1 MGLSRARARWF
12 IVGILKHAALIPFS
26 LLFLLPLVWMISTSL
41 KTDRQVLVFPPVW
54 IPNPIEWSNYP
65 EALTGLV
72 PFLLYT
78 KNTVTIC
85 VFTVLG
91 ALLSNTVIAYG
102 FSRLHWPGRDMLFL
116 AVLGTMMMPYQV
128 TMIPLFLIFNRLGWI
143 NTFRPLTVPA
153 FFGNAFFIFLLR
165 QFMMGIPRDLTDAAY
180 IDGASDIQ
188 QLVRIIIPLCK
199 PVLATVTLFQFLWS
213 WNDFLGPLIYLNEA
227 RRYTIAV
234 GLAMFEGGYGLTR
247 IAQLMAASTVTTLPI
262 IILFFFTQRTFIQG
276 ITLTGLKG

>member
-1 MGLSRARARWF
+1 VRRI

-26 LLFLLPLVWMISTSL
+26 LLFLLPLVWMISTSF
-41 KTDRQVLVFPPVW
+41 KSDRQVLVFPPVW

-85 VFTVLG
+85 VFSVLG

-128 TMIPLFLIFNRLGWI
+128 TMIPLFLVFNRLGWI

-188 QLVRIIIPLCK
+188 QLARIIIPLCK

-262 IILFFFTQRTFIQG
+262 VIIYFFTQRTFIQG
-276 ITLTGLKG
+276 IALTGLKG